1 MEPSTNVSGGEFR
14 LHGEPQANDAGHAR
28 ARHAGAGHGDP
39 QIVGAG
45 KSFRGDHIRAWRR
58 NVRLETSIARGA
70 LAAADVDEAANF
82 VEIGDGDD
90 AITAGK
96 GAHRGAVDIRL
107 VGEKGRKAPQRV
119 GSQWSDLLRV
129 VTFDPGM
136 EAAVA
141 PFLAAD
147 TNEPGSRTDADDGRR
162 GQLRAQ
168 IDRDR
173 VRAVGGVVELIVNAD
188 EAAIGQTAILDKLP
202 GFDLTEPVHSRRT
215 HVDGETVLRTVPKF
229 ELVLGHIEHAVADN
243 NPFEFDAQSRL
254 GNLSVRV
261 NLAHEPAEVI
271 GVG

>member
-107 VGEKGRKAPQRV
+107 VGEKRTESATAPWVPVVRSLAGRHVRSRH
-119 GSQWSDLLRV
+119 GSC
-129 VTFDPGM
+129 
-136 EAAVA
+136 
-141 PFLAAD
+141 
-147 TNEPGSRTDADDGRR
+147 RR
-162 GQLRAQ
+162 A
-168 IDRDR
+168 
-173 VRAVGGVVELIVNAD
+173 
-188 EAAIGQTAILDKLP
+188 LP
-202 GFDLTEPVHSRRT
+202 CRGYE
-215 HVDGETVLRTVPKF
+215 
-229 ELVLGHIEHAVADN
+229 
-243 NPFEFDAQSRL
+243 
-254 GNLSVRV
+254 
-261 NLAHEPAEVI
+261 
-271 GVG
+271 